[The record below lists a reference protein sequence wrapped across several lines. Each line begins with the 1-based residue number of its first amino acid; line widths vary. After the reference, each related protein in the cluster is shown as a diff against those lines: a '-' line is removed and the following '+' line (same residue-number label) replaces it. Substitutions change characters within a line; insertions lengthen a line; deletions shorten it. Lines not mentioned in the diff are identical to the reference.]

1 MEHEAERLYKG
12 ECAMKTAPK
21 KAAAFFLA
29 AVLVLGGIFL
39 TRPKTKLDID
49 KFSGYL
55 LTSPVYSGGM
65 EELDRSGL
73 AERYGGFSSSDV
85 SGAKAFTGTDGT
97 AREFA
102 VIEAGSRQAADD
114 IQNAMG
120 RYCRDL
126 MLAYQSKDP
135 EEYERVRG
143 FVIRRTRNYVILTIS
158 DPAGSGNRLVDSY
171 FDQICYDKSA

>member
-12 ECAMKTAPK
+12 EYAMKTAPK
-21 KAAAFFLA
+21 KTAAFFVA
-29 AVLVLGGIFL
+29 AVLVLGGVFL
-39 TRPKTKLDID
+39 VRPKTKLDIG

-73 AERYGGFSSSDV
+73 AERYGGFPSSDV
-85 SGAKAFTGTDGT
+85 SGAKAFAGTDGT

-143 FVIRRTRNYVILTIS
+143 FVICRTRNYVILTIS